1 VVASEQPGPVDV
13 LAVDGRA
20 PLLAPVVRRALVVAL
35 VVALAAGWVADRRVR
50 AAEERAVG
58 GCAAEAAGAVAV
70 ARGRISSMVGY
81 VRPTLFTAE
90 PGLRGDLYR
99 LVSGATQGTGGP
111 VADALAGCRS
121 VRVLPFHDGVAT
133 RRAQCLTWLGREL
146 AFVDAVARDGRAAFG
161 PGAPGTATARSA
173 AACTG

>member
-20 PLLAPVVRRALVVAL
+20 PLLTPVVRRALAVAL
-35 VVALAAGWVADRRVR
+35 VVALAAGWLVDRRVR

-58 GCAAEAAGAVAV
+58 GCAVQAAEAVSV

-90 PGLRGDLYR
+90 PALREDLYR
-99 LVSGATQGTGGP
+99 MVSGATQGTTGP
-111 VADALAGCRS
+111 VAAALAGCRS
-121 VRVLPFHDGVAT
+121 IRVLPLHGGIAT
-133 RRAQCLTWLGREL
+133 RRADCLDWLEDEQR
-146 AFVDAVARDGRAAFG
+146 FVVAVARDGRTAFG
-161 PGAPGTATARSA
+161 PSEPGGSTARSA
-173 AACTG
+173 AACAG

>member
-1 VVASEQPGPVDV
+1 MVASEQRSPVDV
-13 LAVDGRA
+13 LAVDGRP

-35 VVALAAGWVADRRVR
+35 VVALAAGWVVDRQVR
-50 AAEERAVG
+50 AGEDRAVS
-58 GCAAEAAGAVAV
+58 GCATQAAGAVAA

-90 PGLRGDLYR
+90 PALRTDLYR
-99 LVSGATQGTGGP
+99 LVSGATRGTAGP

-121 VRVLPFHDGVAT
+121 VRVLPLHGGIRARRDG
-133 RRAQCLTWLGREL
+133 CLTWLRGEL
-146 AFVDAVARDGRAAFG
+146 RFVDAVARDGRTAFTTGG
-161 PGAPGTATARSA
+161 PSARSA